1 MISVTHFADR
11 DGQFLAAVSPRRY
24 FCTGCHVPQHDVKAP
39 IKNDFVDVDS
49 LLTSTAPGAR
59 VDVRPGPVTVKIL
72 ERVKS
77 FRVMSRAGKKR

>member
-1 MISVTHFADR
+1 
-11 DGQFLAAVSPRRY
+11 VSPRRF
-24 FCTGCHVPQHDVKAP
+24 FCTQCHVPQHDVKVP

-59 VDVRPGPVTVKIL
+59 VDVHPRPVTVKIL